1 MKYIITESKLEQ
13 VAIKYLNNVYGDLK
27 EYTTEKHPNR
37 VFYMKDDKV
46 YMELEM
52 ELDYDVIW
60 VEYETIW
67 GELETIFSLKKP
79 EIQEIITKWVKE
91 TYKLRGIRPH
101 PIRVDEDWWWEKIIN

>member
-13 VAIKYLNNVYGDLK
+13 VIIKYLNKGYGDLNV
-27 EYTTEKHPNR
+27 YR
-37 VFYMKDDKV
+37 VDGNSDSVFFVKDDKV
-46 YMELEM
+46 YMEREKNVLWV
-52 ELDYDVIW
+52 DYF
-60 VEYETIW
+60 TIW
-67 GELETIFSLKKP
+67 TDLETIFSLKDS